1 MIIKICGCLRS
12 TMVLFPSPPSLPKA
26 KEFGPLE
33 CMLPHLTT
41 IYIFNSFILHVGK
54 RLILFRN

>member
-1 MIIKICGCLRS
+1 
-12 TMVLFPSPPSLPKA
+12 MVLFPSSPSLPKA

-41 IYIFNSFILHVGK
+41 IYIFNSFILHIGK
-54 RLILFRN
+54 KLLLF